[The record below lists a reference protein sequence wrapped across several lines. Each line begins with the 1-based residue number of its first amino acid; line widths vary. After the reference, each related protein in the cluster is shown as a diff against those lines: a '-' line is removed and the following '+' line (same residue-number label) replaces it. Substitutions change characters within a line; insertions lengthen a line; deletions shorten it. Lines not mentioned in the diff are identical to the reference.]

1 MDQNWQ
7 STTDMSNNQQV
18 RYVHG
23 QSQHSR
29 NYSGSAQQ
37 PQSLIGFSYESYQT
51 PKLPS
56 HPQSLAASP
65 AGTPRARQE
74 FSGDGDIAMDDAD
87 PYNKMKYPSRP
98 GHAHRSSTQFLSQEE
113 SAAARR
119 YSPMKTLTPSSPYTT
134 SPQQPGHSTYSAY
147 APQSIS
153 ARQSPTRTGAS
164 GSFQNNS
171 SHAYYASPCM
181 SHVIATISFFGD

>member
-1 MDQNWQ
+1 
-7 STTDMSNNQQV
+7 MSNNQQV

-87 PYNKMKYPSRP
+87 PYNKMKYPSKP
-98 GHAHRSSTQFLSQEE
+98 SHTHRSSTQFLSQEE

-134 SPQQPGHSTYSAY
+134 SPQQPGHSAYSAY

-171 SHAYYASPCM
+171 AQAYNPSPCM
-181 SHVIATISFFGD
+181 SHVIATISGFED